1 MKRSLHLT
9 GTSTRRGP
17 ARAAA
22 ALLCLALFMQGASPA
37 RSRTRGE
44 TRTQTATPLTSY
56 VDPFVGADAG
66 GNTVPGAAVPFGFAN
81 PSPDTVPNPDPNHW
95 DTSGYESDKEIVGF
109 SQTHVSGTGGEG
121 KYGNFRLTPQSG
133 EVAPADLAS
142 PKADETAGP
151 GYYAV
156 TLTKPDVR
164 AELTATRLVAV
175 HRYTFNSPSRS
186 HILIDAGSV
195 VFTGG
200 GAGRRQRP
208 IATRAVVTAPDRVE
222 GSGSFVGGWNPSP
235 YTLHFCARFS
245 RPFVSYGAWRGTEV
259 RPGEST
265 VSGEQGSAGAFV
277 AFDTTRDR
285 VVEVKIGVS
294 FVGPEKAC
302 ANVENEAGGANFD
315 EVRRRASR
323 LWEDALSKIVVEG
336 GTEEGRRIFYTAL
349 YRSHYMPHDLT
360 GENAWWR
367 SAEPHYE
374 DFYALWDTFR
384 TLHPLLTLIQPRRQR
399 DMLRSL
405 VDTYRH
411 TGWMPDARVAGANG
425 MTQGG
430 SNSDVLVADAAVKGL
445 RGVDYAAAYRA
456 MVRNA
461 EEESARP
468 LYEGRE
474 VSEYKARGFLSTLH
488 ERSASRTLEYAYDDF
503 CLAQVAGRL
512 GLEAQRRKYLARS
525 RNWSNLWDGET
536 KSIRPRERDGSWMN
550 PFDRTRLYMLDF
562 PRFTWLSAPYYE
574 GSAYQYSTFVP
585 HDVQGLIDRVGG
597 DEAFVRWLDA
607 FFGEGAAGG
616 EALRPEGLYTHGNEP
631 DLLAPYLYVH
641 AGRADRTQARVRQ
654 LMSRE
659 YGTGRAGLPGND
671 DSGTMSSWY
680 VWNAVGLYPNA
691 GQDFYYVGS
700 PLFTRA
706 RIRLGAGRAFTVE
719 ARGASRENLYVQS
732 ATLDGRPLARAWLT
746 HAEVAR
752 GGALVLR
759 MGARPSA
766 WGGADRPPSPSNP
779 PPRLRARADG

>member
-1 MKRSLHLT
+1 MKRLLHR
-9 GTSTRRGP
+9 TRTPARRDS

-22 ALLCLALFMQGASPA
+22 ASLLCLTLFIQVAPPA
-37 RSRTRGE
+37 RSQTRSEAKSQSAPSRT
-44 TRTQTATPLTSY
+44 TTPLTPY

-95 DTSGYESDKEIVGF
+95 DTSGYESDREITGF

-121 KYGNFRLTPQSG
+121 KYGNFRVTPQAGS
-133 EVAPADLAS
+133 VAPADLAS
-142 PKADETAGP
+142 PKRDERAEP

-175 HRYTFNSPSRS
+175 HRYTFNTSARS

-195 VFTGG
+195 VYTGG
-200 GAGRRQRP
+200 GSGRRQRP
-208 IATRAVVTAPDRVE
+208 IATRAVVASPDRIE

-245 RPFVSYGAWRGTEV
+245 RPFASYGTWRAGEV
-259 RPGEST
+259 HAGAGT
-265 VSGEQGSAGAFV
+265 VSGEQTSAGAY
-277 AFDTTRDR
+277 ATFDTDAVRS
-285 VVEVKIGVS
+285 VEVKIGVS
-294 FVGPEKAC
+294 FISPEKAC
-302 ANVENEAGGANFD
+302 ANVENETRGAGFD

-336 GTEEGRRIFYTAL
+336 GTDDARRIFYTAL
-349 YRSHYMPHDLT
+349 YRSQYAPHDLS

-384 TLHPLLTLIQPRRQR
+384 TLHPLLTLIQPARQR

-411 TGWMPDARVAGANG
+411 TGWMPDSRVAGSNG

-430 SNSDVLVADAAVKGL
+430 SNSDVLVADAIVKGVG
-445 RGVDYAAAYRA
+445 GVDYKTAYRA
-456 MVRNA
+456 MLRNA
-461 EEESARP
+461 EEESPRP

-474 VSEYKARGFLSTLH
+474 VSEYKSRGYLSTLH

-503 CLAQVAGRL
+503 CLAQVAGKL
-512 GLEAQRRKYLARS
+512 GRVGERRKYLARS
-525 RNWSNLWDGET
+525 RNWANLWDGET
-536 KSIRPRERDGSWMN
+536 KSIRPREPDGGWMT
-550 PFDRTRLYMLDF
+550 PFDKTKLYMLDY

-585 HDVQGLIDRVGG
+585 HDVRGLIERAGG
-597 DEAFVRWLDA
+597 DAAFVAWLDA
-607 FFGEGAAGG
+607 FFGESKDEG
-616 EALRPEGLYTHGNEP
+616 LRPEGLYTHGNEP
-631 DLLAPYLYVH
+631 DLLAPYLYTH
-641 AGRADRTQARVRQ
+641 AGRADKTQARVRL

-659 YGTGRAGLPGND
+659 YRTGRAGLPGND

-700 PLFTRA
+700 PVFTRA
-706 RIRLGAGRAFTVE
+706 RINLGAGRAFTIV
-719 ARGASRENLYVQS
+719 ARGASSENLYVQG
-732 ATLDGRPLARAWLT
+732 ATLDGRKLARAWLT

-752 GGALVLR
+752 GGTLFLD
-759 MGARPSA
+759 MGPRPSA
-766 WGGADRPPSPSNP
+766 WGGANRPPSPSNP
-779 PPRLRARADG
+779 SSR